1 LGCNLPWI
9 TSGTLPGLKQC
20 NQNDDINDLY
30 KGILLKMR
38 LSNEETGN
46 PGVCTYGN
54 CDSYEWPIKI
64 LTSGEVENSSDNV
77 SFSVEYAV
85 TSKQVIALF
94 DHLTFCLKF

>member
-1 LGCNLPWI
+1 MGCNLPWI

-20 NQNDDINDLY
+20 NQNDDIIDHYND
-30 KGILLKMR
+30 ILLKMR

-77 SFSVEYAV
+77 SFSLVYAV
-85 TSKQVIALF
+85 TSKQVIPLL